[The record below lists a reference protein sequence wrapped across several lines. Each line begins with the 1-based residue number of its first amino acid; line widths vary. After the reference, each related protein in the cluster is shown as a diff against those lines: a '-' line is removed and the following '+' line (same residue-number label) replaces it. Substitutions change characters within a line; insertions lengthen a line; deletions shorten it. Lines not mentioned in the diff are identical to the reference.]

1 MLKILTAPNLVLS
14 QEAKDV
20 SRVNKSTHNLL
31 SEMKQSLLLAKDP
44 EGVGLAAP
52 QVGKPLSI
60 FVIKPTPKSPVKVF
74 INPKIVEE
82 KYEAFPKS
90 PAGRNPAE
98 TGEKRSHPARL
109 EGCLSLPNI
118 WGQVKRK
125 PLLTLSFLDEKGRS
139 HTQTFKGFF
148 ATIIQH
154 EIDHLNG
161 VLFTKRVLEQNGQ
174 LYKSYKDEK
183 GEDVFEEISI

>member
-1 MLKILTAPNLVLS
+1 MIKIVTAPSEVLS
-14 QEAKDV
+14 QKAGHVKKID
-20 SRVNKSTHNLL
+20 KKLID
-31 SEMKQSLLLAKDP
+31 EMKQTLLLAKDP

-52 QVGKPLSI
+52 QVGEPFSI
-60 FVIKPTPKSPVKVF
+60 FIIKPTPKSPIKVF
-74 INPKIVEE
+74 INPKIVSSI
-82 KYEAFPKS
+82 KYQVLSKKGDHMPNAKYKIQ
-90 PAGRNPAE
+90 N
-98 TGEKRSHPARL
+98 TRL

-139 HTQTFKGFF
+139 HTQTFKGFL

-161 VLFTKRVLEQNGQ
+161 VLFTKRVLEQKGQ
-174 LYKSYKDEK
+174 LYKSYKNEE
-183 GEDVFEEISI
+183 GEDVFEEIEI

>member
-1 MLKILTAPNLVLS
+1 VIKIVTAPSLILS
-14 QEAKDV
+14 QKTKDV
-20 SRVNKSTHNLL
+20 SRVDKSTRSLL
-31 SEMKQSLLLAKDP
+31 DEIKQALLLAKDP

-60 FVIKPTPKSPVKVF
+60 FVIKPTPKSPIQVF
-74 INPKIVEE
+74 INPKISEE
-82 KYEAFPKS
+82 KDKLSSKS
-90 PAGRNPAE
+90 SKKKKRN
-98 TGEKRSHPARL
+98 HPTRL

-125 PLLTLSFLDEKGRS
+125 PLLTLSFLDEKGEN
-139 HTQTFKGFF
+139 HIQTFKGFV

-174 LYKSYKDEK
+174 LYKSYKNEK
-183 GEDVFEEISI
+183 DEDVFEELEI